1 MHHDGSITQWLQQLP
16 SGDEVALA
24 RLHERIWPLLVARAA
39 RRLGPAPG
47 RMVDEEDI
55 AQSAFWDF
63 YQAVQR
69 GAAPRLDSRENLLAL
84 LTTMISHKAINH
96 AKHHATQKQG
106 GGKLEQGSVAE
117 WLEQSAEHDPAAEIA
132 MADAYDHFLAA
143 LPDQIRPFAE
153 LYLAGFTHE
162 EIGER
167 LGCVARTSERK
178 VALAIER
185 WREVAASELG

>member
-1 MHHDGSITQWLQQLP
+1 MSHDGSITQWLQKLP

-24 RLHERIWPLLVARAA
+24 RLHQRIWPLLVARAA
-39 RRLGPAPG
+39 RRLGSAPL
-47 RMVDEEDI
+47 RNVDEEDL

-69 GAAPRLDSRENLLAL
+69 GAVPRLENRENLLAL
-84 LTTMISHKAINH
+84 LTTMIGHKAINH
-96 AKHHATQKQG
+96 IKHQLTQKQG
-106 GGKLEQGSVAE
+106 GGQVQQGSVVE
-117 WLEQSAEHDPAAEIA
+117 WLEQQDARQPVDEVVLT
-132 MADAYDHFLAA
+132 DAYDHFLAA
-143 LPDQIRPFAE
+143 LPDGLRPFAE

-185 WREVAASELG
+185 WREVAGREMN

>member
-1 MHHDGSITQWLQQLP
+1 MSHDGSITQWLQQLP
-16 SGDEVALA
+16 TGDEIALA

-39 RRLGPAPG
+39 RRLSPAPG
-47 RMVDEEDI
+47 RVADEEDV

-69 GAAPRLDSRENLLAL
+69 GAVPRLESRENLLAL

-96 AKHHATQKQG
+96 IKHHHTQKQG
-106 GGKLEQGSVAE
+106 GGKLQQGSVAD
-117 WLEQSAEHDPAAEIA
+117 WLAEHGNLGPAEEVAL
-132 MADAYDHFLAA
+132 ADAYDHFLAA
-143 LPDQIRPFAE
+143 LPDQLRPFAE
-153 LYLAGFTHE
+153 LYLAGHTHE
-162 EIGER
+162 EIASQ

-185 WREVAASELG
+185 WREMAASELD